1 MSLSKISVVDRPLTS
16 SSKSSL
22 TTGMGVPY
30 MGYPPDGMMGP
41 IAMPMGGMAPSL
53 PAPGG
58 GSGCPTGQSA
68 QRNDLVTKAKLQS
81 FDKHVRR

>member
-1 MSLSKISVVDRPLTS
+1 M
-16 SSKSSL
+16 
-22 TTGMGVPY
+22 PY
-30 MGYPPDGMMGP
+30 MGYAPDGMMGP

-81 FDKHVRR
+81 FDENVRR